1 MSEPDAISHKSVD
14 RVQTQSSERVGSV
27 KAKVH
32 FSLWAAIGQ
41 QYSITG
47 APLTVGTYLSLSIG
61 VGRSPAFFWGF
72 IVVAFFNGITCL
84 AVAELASAF
93 PHSSGWCNEL
103 TPG

>member
-1 MSEPDAISHKSVD
+1 MSEADALSHKSVD
-14 RVQTQSSERVGSV
+14 RVQTHTSEGVGSV

-32 FSLWAAIGQ
+32 FSLWPAIGQ

-61 VGRSPAFFWGF
+61 VGGSPAFFWGF
-72 IVVAFFNGITCL
+72 ILVVVFNGITCL
-84 AVAELASAF
+84 AVAELASAL
-93 PHSSGWCNEL
+93 PHSSGWCDEL